1 MRLQH
6 KNHGLDSNRNARDT
20 VGQENI
26 EENKMASNNGFL
38 SVQQFEED
46 MEFFAQCA
54 QKAKSGG
61 LLSLEKEIRDME
73 DGFHKTALTMVIDGH
88 NPQLLE
94 QVLRE
99 RAKTLSFIYQRRLE
113 MAIAAVLSIQSG
125 DPAKVTTMKC
135 KAFFSESEK

>member
-1 MRLQH
+1 
-6 KNHGLDSNRNARDT
+6 
-20 VGQENI
+20 
-26 EENKMASNNGFL
+26 MAGNSGFL

-61 LLSLEKEIRDME
+61 LLSLEDEVRDME
-73 DGFHKTALTMVIDGH
+73 EGFHKTALTMVIDDH
-88 NPQLLE
+88 NPQLIE

-113 MAIAAVLSIQSG
+113 MAIAAVLSLQSG
-125 DPAKVTTMKC
+125 DSAQVTSMKC
-135 KAFFSESEK
+135 KAYFSESEK